1 MQLYKYLMDQIQTSD
16 VKRVLVRQ
24 FIPIMQDDAIDIWR
38 WKMFG
43 MSAEYSTL
51 HYSSLYNLLI
61 IWNIEWIKWSLCETP
76 LALTLPKYYHQ
87 SCPKEVSIEKLLKG
101 AWLTHFFLTFSQPYK
116 GGLISE
122 HFSLWLQCPKKCAK
136 SLFFFVVVEP
146 FVYTYSHFCF

>member
-1 MQLYKYLMDQIQTSD
+1 MYIYVISNKKNKYIYKDSRQIISIQKFKCIMQLYKYLMDQIQTSD

-101 AWLTHFFLTFSQPYK
+101 AWLTHFL
-116 GGLISE
+116 
-122 HFSLWLQCPKKCAK
+122 
-136 SLFFFVVVEP
+136 
-146 FVYTYSHFCF
+146 SHL